1 MAVKPLSEKA
11 LAKKYAEAGWS
22 KDKLAFLHDFFLAG
36 ANLYGTCTVQ
46 DLWDIYKF
54 LGEHVKLPK
63 LQRKDMVTFSAIAR
77 RDRLPYAVYEIDEI
91 YGDEER
97 KETERMIVHK
107 DLVGSGYYRFDDVY
121 RLSDRQLN
129 KPFYVPDDYMSY
141 AEAEPSPEE
150 NALRGYLDELQGM
163 TTHSRTAAAE
173 EMFRQLRRAVMT
185 GFPDTSHAIRM
196 LTDQLSGTGTGPDEE
211 ETLKLLELV
220 TAYNNSSHLWLNRG
234 WAPQDMR
241 QPAGAAPTLVL
252 SPEIKRMLAENGIS
266 EDEFLAML
274 AGRGINTLK
283 S

>member
-36 ANLYGTCTVQ
+36 ANLYGTCTVH

-150 NALRGYLDELQGM
+150 NALRG
-163 TTHSRTAAAE
+163 
-173 EMFRQLRRAVMT
+173 
-185 GFPDTSHAIRM
+185 
-196 LTDQLSGTGTGPDEE
+196 
-211 ETLKLLELV
+211 
-220 TAYNNSSHLWLNRG
+220 
-234 WAPQDMR
+234 
-241 QPAGAAPTLVL
+241 
-252 SPEIKRMLAENGIS
+252 
-266 EDEFLAML
+266 
-274 AGRGINTLK
+274 
-283 S
+283 

>member
-11 LAKKYAEAGWS
+11 LARKYAETGWS
-22 KDKLAFLHDFFLAG
+22 QDTIAFLHDFFLAG
-36 ANLYGTCTVQ
+36 ANLYGVCTVQ

-54 LGEHVKLPK
+54 LGEHISLPK
-63 LQRKDMVTFSAIAR
+63 LRRRDMITFSAIAR

-91 YGDEER
+91 YADEER

-107 DLVGSGYYRFDDVY
+107 ELVGSGYYRFDDVY

-129 KPFYVPDDYMSY
+129 KPFYVPDDYMRY
-141 AEAEPSPEE
+141 AEPEPSPAES
-150 NALRGYLDELQGM
+150 ALRGYLDELQGM

-196 LTDQLSGTGTGPDEE
+196 LTDQLNETGTGPDEE

-241 QPAGAAPTLVL
+241 QPAGTAPTLVL
-252 SPEIKRMLAENGIS
+252 GPDIKKMLAENGIS
-266 EDEFLAML
+266 EDEFLAVL